1 MLLPNDIYKTS
12 SDDEHYCLVGSVLN
26 DLSKDKDFIK
36 KFKVI
41 DFFIQT
47 EICIF
52 VIKIN
57 H

>member
-52 VIKIN
+52 VHKN
-57 H
+57 